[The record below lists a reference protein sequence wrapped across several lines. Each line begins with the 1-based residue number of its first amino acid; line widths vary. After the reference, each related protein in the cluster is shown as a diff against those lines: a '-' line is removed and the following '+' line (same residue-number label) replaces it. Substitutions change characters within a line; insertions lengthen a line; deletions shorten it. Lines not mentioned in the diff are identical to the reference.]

1 MRFCPFCAQE
11 NPDDARECG
20 HCGKRLPPPRT
31 APPRPAHAAPPV
43 AERPKREIP
52 ARPAPRSMPLKGS
65 EPLPDRPH
73 DPVPHPI
80 ESPADTAPAALPS
93 MPGARPLKPLGQLD
107 TQAPTMS
114 GDQKLPPLT
123 PPPPPKPGNRTVLGI
138 GALDPPTTPHV
149 KVPPSNPRPST
160 EPGLPPVQPFPHDQ
174 DSERRSTKPL
184 SVQAAASAAK
194 EQEKQKSTGP
204 RGVNAHGPTLTAPS
218 KAAPRSQPRSHF
230 DDEQSTTVDPR
241 APHNPL
247 PPAIVETHPVPKLPP
262 PPSAELGGD
271 TDENAPNQLMEGGHT
286 PVLPTLA
293 LPPMPPPPRS
303 GKIVDSVMY
312 LLPVAKAIWARKK
325 AQDNIRA
332 LLHGDQKL
340 LDQVLR
346 DLGRAAREAK
356 LDVPAVAEEMRRVRA
371 EEDRRGKAEQ
381 SLIEVDQNR
390 EKELQRWG
398 AEEAERTQDADER
411 EGQIRGAEEELR
423 KKGDERRIHDAERA
437 KIDAQ
442 IRALE
447 KKAAQEDARAAKAD
461 VTPPEK
467 GGGPNT
473 AANARNAA
481 DTARKEATGLI
492 PSRDIARAKV
502 DALDAP
508 IAALTKQV
516 VDGRATL
523 GLKRKELT
531 ESQAAHKRQL
541 AQFDADK
548 RRAEAERDGAERE
561 MSQRFTAAGTL
572 LNLNRVQ
579 DSRFQ
584 SLYDRID
591 ELKAG
596 VNAREAAIVRLE
608 GERRGYD
615 RPSVQKGLLAIGIGA
630 GAVILLMIILI
641 IVLGRH

>member
-31 APPRPAHAAPPV
+31 APPRVAPAPPV
-43 AERPKREIP
+43 AERPKKEIP
-52 ARPAPRSMPLKGS
+52 ARPAPRSMPLKGQ
-65 EPLPDRPH
+65 EPLADRPEG
-73 DPVPHPI
+73 VPHPI

-93 MPGARPLKPLGQLD
+93 MPGARPVAHMPQTD
-107 TQAPTMS
+107 TEAPTLQ
-114 GDQKLPPLT
+114 GDSKVPTLT
-123 PPPPPKPGNRTVLGI
+123 PPPPPKPGHKTVLGI
-138 GALDPPTTPHV
+138 GAYDPPTAPSI
-149 KVPPSNPRPST
+149 KVPPPGAPRPST
-160 EPGLPPVQPFPHDQ
+160 QPGLQPMGPQ
-174 DSERRSTKPL
+174 DSERRETKPL
-184 SVQAAASAAK
+184 SVESAASAAK
-194 EQEKQKSTGP
+194 QQQKTTAP
-204 RGVNAHGPTLTAPS
+204 KGVSAHAPTL
-218 KAAPRSQPRSHF
+218 AAPAKPAPAKTTVGRPKPTGF
-230 DDEQSTTVDPR
+230 DEDAATTVDPH
-241 APHNPL
+241 APKNPL
-247 PPAIVETHPVPKLPP
+247 PPPAETHPLLK
-262 PPSAELGGD
+262 PSPSELGGD
-271 TDENAPNQLMEGGHT
+271 TDENAPNQPMEGGHT
-286 PVLPTLA
+286 PVLPTMA
-293 LPPMPPPPRS
+293 LPPMPPPPRG

-312 LLPVAKAIWARKK
+312 LLPLAKAIWARKK

-371 EEDRRGKAEQ
+371 EEDRRGNADKQIME
-381 SLIEVDQNR
+381 LEENR

-398 AEEAERTQDADER
+398 AEDAERNQELNEKETA
-411 EGQIRGAEEELR
+411 IRTAEEELR
-423 KKGDERRIHDAERA
+423 KKGDERRVHDAERA

-473 AANARNAA
+473 AANARAAA
-481 DTARKEATGLI
+481 DSARKEATGLI

-502 DALDAP
+502 EALDGP
-508 IAALTKQV
+508 IGQLTKQV
-516 VDGRATL
+516 VDGRAAL

-531 ESQAAHKRQL
+531 EAQASHKRTL
-541 AQFDADK
+541 AQFETDK
-548 RRAEAERDGAERE
+548 RRCEAEREGAERE
-561 MSQRFTAAGTL
+561 MSQRFVAAGTL

-579 DSRFQ
+579 DNRFQ

-615 RPSVQKGLLAIGIGA
+615 RPAVQKGLLAIGIAA